1 MRMLKIFY
9 LKKSKER
16 HYSNLYSKTGLLN
29 AEYRVSYLERK
40 QVFVGHISPKITT
53 YSKIK
58 SFHKSRQNH
67 FPLLWKNNNYESIHG
82 FKDSEDWSISILAQQ
97 IELFYV
103 VRRHAKININ

>member
-16 HYSNLYSKTGLLN
+16 HYSNLYSKTGLLS
-29 AEYRVSYLERK
+29 AEYRVSYLENLERK

-58 SFHKSRQNH
+58 SFNKSRQNH
-67 FPLLWKNNNYESIHG
+67 FLSFG
-82 FKDSEDWSISILAQQ
+82 
-97 IELFYV
+97 
-103 VRRHAKININ
+103 KITTMRVFMGSKIQKIGVFQY